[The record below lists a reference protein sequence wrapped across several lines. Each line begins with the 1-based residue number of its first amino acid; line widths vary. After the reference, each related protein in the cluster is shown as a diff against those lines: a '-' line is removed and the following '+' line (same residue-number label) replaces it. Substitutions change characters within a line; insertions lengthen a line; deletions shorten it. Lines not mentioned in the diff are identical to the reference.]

1 LFLFAVAEKLEDMS
15 LTRAGEAVKALMALA
30 PETAWVRNSAEVW
43 QEVAVAEVVIGSTV
57 RVRPG
62 ERVPL
67 DGQISRGVSHFNE
80 APITGESL
88 PVSKEIGAT
97 VFAGSINGDGVVEV
111 CTTASAS
118 SSVLARIISTVRD
131 AQASKAPTQRFIDQ
145 FAKYYT
151 PVVVMAAVLVAI
163 LLPVFGLMTLKAS
176 VYSALVMLVIAC
188 PCALVIATPVTLVS
202 ALASAARHGML
213 VKGGAPLEMAA
224 KIKAVAFDKTGTLTV
239 GEPEVTG
246 ILRPVLRTSLQTQSP
261 EQAGLPAASILTEQN
276 ILALAAALDAHSTH
290 PLARAVLN
298 AASAQQV
305 PVMQAQNIQE
315 LTGLGVQGSV
325 DGQRYLLG
333 SRRLAERTGVLT
345 ADIDAQLS
353 EQEAQGQGLLLLM
366 SEQAVLGIIT
376 VADKIRDEAQAVI
389 QRLNSMGIHTVML
402 SGDHQ
407 SVATAVG
414 NKIGVEQALGG
425 LLPDDK
431 LARIHA
437 LQTQYG
443 HVAMIGDGVNDAPA
457 LAQADLG
464 IAMGAAGSDTALE
477 TAGAALMEDKLEKLP
492 DLFTHAR
499 RTANVLKA
507 NIVMALV
514 IKAVFFALAL
524 VGIATLWM
532 AVFADVGASLLVI
545 ANGLRLAK
553 QIKSD

>member
-1 LFLFAVAEKLEDMS
+1 
-15 LTRAGEAVKALMALA
+15 
-30 PETAWVRNSAEVW
+30 
-43 QEVAVAEVVIGSTV
+43 
-57 RVRPG
+57 
-62 ERVPL
+62 
-67 DGQISRGVSHFNE
+67 
-80 APITGESL
+80 
-88 PVSKEIGAT
+88 
-97 VFAGSINGDGVVEV
+97 
-111 CTTASAS
+111 
-118 SSVLARIISTVRD
+118 
-131 AQASKAPTQRFIDQ
+131 
-145 FAKYYT
+145 
-151 PVVVMAAVLVAI
+151 
-163 LLPVFGLMTLKAS
+163 
-176 VYSALVMLVIAC
+176 
-188 PCALVIATPVTLVS
+188 
-202 ALASAARHGML
+202 
-213 VKGGAPLEMAA
+213 
-224 KIKAVAFDKTGTLTV
+224 
-239 GEPEVTG
+239 

-345 ADIDAQLS
+345 ADIDTQLS